1 MMKVV
6 GYLSASFEADSHYAG
21 DKGTVLHGFSTP
33 QDPFQKLL
41 IPHQNL
47 YDSESL
53 RVQFNSSFFFYLK
66 VNVIHHRL
74 DVKVLFTKVSPGA
87 LSTAFLV

>member
-33 QDPFQKLL
+33 QDPFQKQL

-66 VNVIHHRL
+66 DNVIHHRL
-74 DVKVLFTKVSPGA
+74 DVKFLFTKVSLGA